1 MREVHSIYLQ
11 TKPQLTIGFPTFCK
25 LRPDHVDVFGKIPE
39 NVYVC
44 QVHENLRLLLVALN
58 SENNDVLTDLHS
70 FLDKVVCSTENKT
83 CMSLECAKCNESVDT
98 FSITPLP
105 KEQSEDIRFYQWER
119 NEDNHT
125 EKTLNY
131 GDYGEVFDM
140 PKAQL
145 RGFLIRMY
153 VKRLQQQYF
162 ESLHDNVNTQ
172 GILSHIIFSENF
184 SLTEQNVVQS
194 AHWTNN
200 RCALFTVHLWVNK
213 NVSQRL
219 TYVSDC
225 LDHEKVAI
233 HNYVHSILQ
242 FVRENYDIVEKV
254 YFFSDDPSS

>member
-1 MREVHSIYLQ
+1 M
-11 TKPQLTIGFPTFCK
+11 
-25 LRPDHVDVFGKIPE
+25 
-39 NVYVC
+39 
-44 QVHENLRLLLVALN
+44 ALN
-58 SENNDVLTDLHS
+58 SENNDVLTDFHS
-70 FLDKVVCSTENKT
+70 FLKKVVCSTENKT

-131 GDYGEVFDM
+131 GDYGEDFDM

-172 GILSHIIFSENF
+172 GILSHIIFF
-184 SLTEQNVVQS
+184 RKFFPYRAKRRTICSLDE
-194 AHWTNN
+194 
-200 RCALFTVHLWVNK
+200 
-213 NVSQRL
+213 
-219 TYVSDC
+219 
-225 LDHEKVAI
+225 
-233 HNYVHSILQ
+233 
-242 FVRENYDIVEKV
+242 
-254 YFFSDDPSS
+254 